1 MNKREFKQLNK
12 MIDNLI
18 SEYCSAED
26 KTPREKEELVSS
38 YEKSRAELE
47 EYYKSNNTTKTDTLI
62 TIASW
67 ILTVAFVCGF
77 MLLVAAIFI

>member
-18 SEYCSAED
+18 SEYCSDED
-26 KTPREKEELVSS
+26 KTPRGKEELVNS
-38 YEKSRAELE
+38 YEKSRTELE
-47 EYYKSNNTTKTDTLI
+47 EFFKANNTTKTDTFI
-62 TIASW
+62 TIVSW
-67 ILTVAFVCGF
+67 ILTVAFVGGF